1 MTAEFSLRPSLP
13 TDAAWIAELRA
24 VVMRPDLER
33 LGRFDPVRV
42 RRRFLDSFCP
52 ELTQVIEVDGRSAGS
67 ITVRPEPDAV
77 WIEHFYLEPAFHGQG
92 LGGSVLREVMAAC
105 VDQRPFRLN
114 VLQGSAAR
122 RLYERHG
129 FAVESED
136 PVDIIMAAKSQATG
150 NRLLRK
156 RPYEGSKGR
165 LRSNRC

>member
-1 MTAEFSLRPSLP
+1 MPLSWTLRPGLD
-13 TDAAWIAELRA
+13 TDGPWISELRA
-24 VVMRPDLER
+24 VVLRDDLER

-42 RRRFLDSFCP
+42 RRRFLDGFRP
-52 ELTQVIEVDGRSAGS
+52 ELTQVIDIDGRSSGS

-92 LGGSVLREVMAAC
+92 IGSEVLGRVMATFA
-105 VDQRPFRLN
+105 DQRPFRLN

-136 PVDIIMAAKSQATG
+136 RVDIFMAAK
-150 NRLLRK
+150 R
-156 RPYEGSKGR
+156 
-165 LRSNRC
+165 